1 MEKLKKKRVMDGN
14 EAAAYISY
22 AFTEVAA
29 IYPITPSTTMAEFVD
44 VWSSRNMKN
53 LFGSIPKVIEMQS
66 EAGAAGV
73 VHGSLQSGALTTT
86 YTASQGLLLKIPN
99 MYKISGELL
108 PGVIHVAARSI
119 STHAL
124 SIFGDHQDIY
134 ATRMTG
140 WAMLASSSVQEV
152 MDLAGVA
159 HLSAIK
165 SRVPFLHFFDGFRTS
180 HEMQKIEIM
189 EYEDLGKLID
199 YNSVNEFRK
208 RALDPNNPVTRG
220 TAQNDDIF
228 FQARE
233 SQNKYYENSI
243 KVVKE
248 YMEEITKITGRE
260 YKPFTY
266 YGHKE
271 ARNIIIAMGSVC
283 ETIKETV
290 DFLNKR
296 GEKVGMVKVSLYRPF
311 SVNDLVEV
319 IPESVK
325 KIAVLDRTKEP
336 GSYGEPLYL
345 DVKSALFGNSNI
357 KSIVGGRYGLS
368 SKDVNPSQIIA
379 VFKNLVLREPKD
391 HFTVGIV
398 DDVTFTSLPIY
409 ENPDLSDTNDMSCLF
424 YGLGSDGTVSANKSS
439 VKIIGDMTNK
449 YVQAYFAYDSKKAG
463 GITRSHLRFSNYPIR
478 STYLVKNPNFVS
490 CSNFTFIRKYEV
502 LEGLKENG
510 IFLLNTMYDE
520 EKLLELLPKKVKRQ
534 LAISNARFYIINAN
548 KLAYEEKMM
557 DKINTIMQT
566 AFFRISNIV
575 DFEDAKNRI
584 KEYVYKNYGLKGD
597 DVVEKNN
604 RVIDLTEMYIQEIY
618 VNPEW
623 KILVDED
630 EYLTLDYGN
639 SLDKNSFMA
648 KISEPITALKGDKL
662 PVSIFDG
669 FEDGT
674 FENGEAEYEKRAIA
688 KFIPEWRPEHC
699 IQCNQCSYVCPHAAI
714 RPFLIDEEELK
725 GIPSGMDLLN
735 PIGKGLE
742 RLRYRIQVSPLDCT
756 GCSACAEVCPAK
768 NKALVMRPIEEQL
781 EKGEKENADYLY
793 NNVTYKDTYINK
805 ETVKGS
811 QFSKPLF
818 EFSGA
823 CAGCGETPYIKLLTQ
838 LYGDRMMIANSTG
851 CSSIYGGYAPS
862 TPYTKNEKGEGP
874 AWASSLFEDT
884 AEYGYGMLQASEKL
898 RHRLLELFNQLKDSD
913 NISLELKEDIVKI
926 LENQQD
932 INMIQE
938 IKNSL
943 FEKMEKEIENDERI
957 SEALKLKAYI
967 TPRAVWVIGGDGWA
981 YDIGFS
987 GLDHV
992 LGTGDNIKML
1002 VLDTEVYSNTGGQSS
1017 SASTIGS
1024 VAKFTNNGK
1033 RKKKKDLAAIMM
1045 SYTDIYVAKVSMGA
1059 NQNQTLRALK
1069 EAQEFDGPA
1078 IVIAYSPCIAHGIKG
1093 GMGVAQE
1100 QEKLATEVGYWP
1112 LLRFDPRRIKNGKNP
1127 LQLDSRKPNWD
1138 KYIDFLMSESR
1149 FTSLQKTNPEHAKE
1163 LFELN
1168 LENAKERWNYYY
1180 RLSKIEYSLED

>member
-1 MEKLKKKRVMDGN
+1 
-14 EAAAYISY
+14 
-22 AFTEVAA
+22 
-29 IYPITPSTTMAEFVD
+29 
-44 VWSSRNMKN
+44 
-53 LFGSIPKVIEMQS
+53 
-66 EAGAAGV
+66 
-73 VHGSLQSGALTTT
+73 
-86 YTASQGLLLKIPN
+86 
-99 MYKISGELL
+99 
-108 PGVIHVAARSI
+108 
-119 STHAL
+119 
-124 SIFGDHQDIY
+124 
-134 ATRMTG
+134 
-140 WAMLASSSVQEV
+140 
-152 MDLAGVA
+152 
-159 HLSAIK
+159 
-165 SRVPFLHFFDGFRTS
+165 
-180 HEMQKIEIM
+180 
-189 EYEDLGKLID
+189 
-199 YNSVNEFRK
+199 
-208 RALDPNNPVTRG
+208 
-220 TAQNDDIF
+220 
-228 FQARE
+228 
-233 SQNKYYENSI
+233 
-243 KVVKE
+243 
-248 YMEEITKITGRE
+248 
-260 YKPFTY
+260 
-266 YGHKE
+266 
-271 ARNIIIAMGSVC
+271 
-283 ETIKETV
+283 
-290 DFLNKR
+290 
-296 GEKVGMVKVSLYRPF
+296 
-311 SVNDLVEV
+311 
-319 IPESVK
+319 
-325 KIAVLDRTKEP
+325 
-336 GSYGEPLYL
+336 
-345 DVKSALFGNSNI
+345 
-357 KSIVGGRYGLS
+357 
-368 SKDVNPSQIIA
+368 
-379 VFKNLVLREPKD
+379 
-391 HFTVGIV
+391 
-398 DDVTFTSLPIY
+398 
-409 ENPDLSDTNDMSCLF
+409 
-424 YGLGSDGTVSANKSS
+424 
-439 VKIIGDMTNK
+439 
-449 YVQAYFAYDSKKAG
+449 
-463 GITRSHLRFSNYPIR
+463 
-478 STYLVKNPNFVS
+478 
-490 CSNFTFIRKYEV
+490 
-502 LEGLKENG
+502 
-510 IFLLNTMYDE
+510 
-520 EKLLELLPKKVKRQ
+520 
-534 LAISNARFYIINAN
+534 
-548 KLAYEEKMM
+548 
-557 DKINTIMQT
+557 
-566 AFFRISNIV
+566 
-575 DFEDAKNRI
+575 
-584 KEYVYKNYGLKGD
+584 
-597 DVVEKNN
+597 
-604 RVIDLTEMYIQEIY
+604 
-618 VNPEW
+618 
-623 KILVDED
+623 
-630 EYLTLDYGN
+630 
-639 SLDKNSFMA
+639 
-648 KISEPITALKGDKL
+648 
-662 PVSIFDG
+662 
-669 FEDGT
+669 
-674 FENGEAEYEKRAIA
+674 
-688 KFIPEWRPEHC
+688 
-699 IQCNQCSYVCPHAAI
+699 
-714 RPFLIDEEELK
+714 
-725 GIPSGMDLLN
+725 
-735 PIGKGLE
+735 
-742 RLRYRIQVSPLDCT
+742 
-756 GCSACAEVCPAK
+756 
-768 NKALVMRPIEEQL
+768 MRPIEEQL

-957 SEALKLKAYI
+957 SEALELKAYI

-1045 SYTDIYVAKVSMGA
+1045 SYSDIYVAKVSMGA

-1069 EAQEFDGPA
+1069 EAQEFEGPA

>member
-1 MEKLKKKRVMDGN
+1 MERIPKTKVMDGN

-29 IYPITPSTTMAEFVD
+29 IYPITPATNMAEYTD
-44 VWSSRNMKN
+44 LWSSQGKTNI
-53 LFGSIPKVIEMQS
+53 FGTVPKVIEMQS

-86 YTASQGLLLKIPN
+86 FTASQGLLLKIPN

-108 PGVIHVAARSI
+108 PGVIHVAARTI

-140 WAMLASSSVQEV
+140 WVMLSSSSVQEV

-165 SRVPFLHFFDGFRTS
+165 SRIPFLHFFDGFRTS
-180 HEMQKIEIM
+180 HEIQKIEM
-189 EYEDLGKLID
+189 ID
-199 YNSVNEFRK
+199 YNELEALIDKDALSDFRM
-208 RALDPNNPVTRG
+208 RALNPDNPVTRG
-220 TAQNDDIF
+220 TAQNDDIY
-228 FQARE
+228 FQTRE
-233 SQNKYYENSI
+233 SQNKFYNESVNI
-243 KVVKE
+243 VKE
-248 YMEEITKITGRE
+248 YMKEISKLTGRE
-260 YKPFTY
+260 YKPFSY
-266 YGHKE
+266 YGDSN

-290 DFLNKR
+290 DFLNSR
-296 GEKVGMVKVSLYRPF
+296 GERVGMIKVNLYRPF
-311 SVNDLVEV
+311 SANDLIKE

-325 KIAVLDRTKEP
+325 KIAVIDRTKEP
-336 GSYGEPLYL
+336 GSFGEPLYL
-345 DVKSALFGNSNI
+345 DVKSALYGKENSPI
-357 KSIVGGRYGLS
+357 IVGGRYGLS
-368 SKDVNPSQIIA
+368 SKDVTPAQIISI
-379 VFKNLVLREPKD
+379 FKNLVLRVPKD
-391 HFTVGIV
+391 HFTVGIN

-409 ENPDLSDTNDMSCLF
+409 ENPDLSKKDDMHCLF

-439 VKIIGDMTNK
+439 VKIIGDLTDK

-463 GITRSHLRFSNYPIR
+463 GITRSHLRFSNYPIQ

-490 CSNFTFIRKYEV
+490 CSNFTFLKKYEV
-502 LEGLKENG
+502 LEGLKDNG
-510 IFLLNTMYDE
+510 IFLLNSIYEGERLIEM
-520 EKLLELLPKKVKRQ
+520 LPKKVKRQ
-534 LAISNARFYIINAN
+534 LALSNAKFYVINAN
-548 KLAYEEKMM
+548 KIAFEAGIMSKT
-557 DKINTIMQT
+557 NTIMQA
-566 AFFRISNIV
+566 AFFKLTNILNYDV
-575 DFEDAKNRI
+575 AKSEMKKYI
-584 KEYVYKNYGLKGD
+584 QKNYGLKGE
-597 DVVEKNN
+597 DVVEKNFKL
-604 RVIDLTEMYIQEIY
+604 VELTEKAIIE
-618 VNPEW
+618 VKVDSSW
-623 KILVDED
+623 RTLVDEE

-639 SLDKNSFMA
+639 SLDKDSFIA
-648 KISEPITALKGDKL
+648 KVAEPITALKGDKL
-662 PVSIFDG
+662 PVSAFDS

-674 FENGEAEYEKRAIA
+674 YLNGEANFEKRAIA
-688 KFIPEWRPEHC
+688 KQIPRWIPEHC

-714 RPFLIDEEELK
+714 RPFLLDEEEIK
-725 GIPSGMDLLN
+725 NVPSTMDLLN
-735 PIGKGLE
+735 PIGRGLE
-742 RLRYRIQVSPLDCT
+742 RLKYRIQVSPLDCT
-756 GCSACAEVCPAK
+756 GCSACAEVCPAR
-768 NKALVMRPIEEQL
+768 NKALVMKDIEEEL
-781 EKGEKENADYLY
+781 ENGEKENADYLY
-793 NNVTYKDTYINK
+793 NNVTYKDEYMSK

-811 QFSKPLF
+811 QFAKPLF

-862 TPYTKNEKGEGP
+862 TPYTTNEKGQGP
-874 AWASSLFEDT
+874 TWASSLFEDT

-898 RHRLLELFNQLKDSD
+898 RLRVVELITELSKDN
-913 NISLELKEDIVKI
+913 NIDEDLKEVLNNYLENVNNAEYIQKIKENLISKLESVKDKEIVKEI
-926 LENQQD
+926 LD
-932 INMIQE
+932 
-938 IKNSL
+938 
-943 FEKMEKEIENDERI
+943 
-957 SEALKLKAYI
+957 LKSYLLS
-967 TPRAVWVIGGDGWA
+967 RSVWVIGGDGWA

-1017 SASTIGS
+1017 GASPIAS

-1033 RKKKKDLAAIMM
+1033 RKKKKDLAALMM
-1045 SYTDIYVAKVSMGA
+1045 SYGDIYVARISMGA
-1059 NQNQTLRALK
+1059 NQNQTLKALK

-1093 GMGVAQE
+1093 GLGVAQE

-1112 LLRFDPRRIKNGKNP
+1112 LLRFDPRRKDKGKNP

-1138 KYIDFLMSESR
+1138 KYMDFLLSEVR
-1149 FTSLQKTNPEHAKE
+1149 FNSLLKTNPEHANE

-1168 LENAKERWNYYY
+1168 LKNSKDTWDYYY
-1180 RLSKIEYSLED
+1180 RLSKMDYSIEE

>member
-1 MEKLKKKRVMDGN
+1 MERKPIMKVMDGN

-29 IYPITPSTTMAEFVD
+29 IYPITPSTNMAEYTD
-44 VWSSRNMKN
+44 ELASKGHKN
-53 LFGSIPKVIEMQS
+53 IFGTVPKIIEMQS

-73 VHGSLQSGALTTT
+73 VHGSLQTGALTTT
-86 YTASQGLLLKIPN
+86 FTASQGLLLKLPN

-134 ATRMTG
+134 AARSTG
-140 WAMLASSSVQEV
+140 FAMLASSSVQEV

-180 HEMQKIEIM
+180 HEIQKIEQI
-189 EYEDLGKLID
+189 EHSELEKLID
-199 YNSVNEFRK
+199 KDALKEFRN
-208 RALDPNNPVTRG
+208 RSLNPDAPVTRG

-233 SQNKYYENSI
+233 AQNRFYNNSVEI
-243 KVVKE
+243 VKE
-248 YMEEITKITGRE
+248 YMHEISKITGRE
-260 YKPFTY
+260 YKPYSY
-266 YGHKE
+266 YGHSE
-271 ARNIIIAMGSVC
+271 ARLIVIAMGSVC

-290 DFLNKR
+290 DFLNSR
-296 GEKVGMVKVSLYRPF
+296 GEKVGMIKVSLYRPF
-311 SVNDLVEV
+311 SAQDFLNE
-319 IPESVK
+319 IPKTVK

-345 DVKSALFGNSNI
+345 DVKSVLYGKENSP
-357 KSIVGGRYGLS
+357 KVVGGRYGLS
-368 SKDVNPSQIIA
+368 SKDVNPSHIIS
-379 VFKNLVLREPKD
+379 VFKNLVLKEPKD
-391 HFTVGIV
+391 HFTVGIK
-398 DDVTFTSLPIY
+398 DDVTFTSLPMY
-409 ENPDLSDTNDMSCLF
+409 ENPDLSKDNDISCLF
-424 YGLGSDGTVSANKSS
+424 YGLGSDGTVGANKSS
-439 VKIIGDMTNK
+439 VKIVGDLTDK

-463 GITRSHLRFSNYPIR
+463 GITRSHLRFSDSPIR
-478 STYLVKNPNFVS
+478 STYLVKNPSFVS
-490 CSNFTFIRKYEV
+490 CSNQTFLRKYDV
-502 LEGLKENG
+502 LSGLRKNG
-510 IFLLNTMYDE
+510 IFLLNSIYE
-520 EKLLELLPKKVKRQ
+520 GEKLIDSLPKKIKRE
-534 LAISNARFYIINAN
+534 LALAEAKFYVINAN
-548 KLAYEEKMM
+548 KIAYELGMISKT
-557 DKINTIMQT
+557 NTILQT
-566 AFFRISNIV
+566 AFFKVIDVIEFSKV
-575 DFEDAKNRI
+575 
-584 KEYVYKNYGLKGD
+584 KEELKKHILKNYGLKGE
-597 DVVEKNN
+597 DVVEKNYKMIELAEKN
-604 RVIDLTEMYIQEIY
+604 IVEIE
-618 VNPEW
+618 VKEEW
-623 KILVDED
+623 KTLVDEE

-648 KISEPITALKGDKL
+648 KIAEPMTALKGDEL

-669 FEDGT
+669 YEDGT
-674 FENGEAEYEKRAIA
+674 FENGEANYEKRAIA
-688 KFIPEWRPEHC
+688 KYIPEWRPEHC

-714 RPFLIDEEELK
+714 RPFLIDEKELENM
-725 GIPSGMDLLN
+725 PNSMDLLN
-735 PIGKGLE
+735 PLGKGLE

-756 GCSACAEVCPAK
+756 GCNACAEVCPART
-768 NKALVMRPIEEQL
+768 KALVMRPIEEQL

-793 NNVTYKDTYINK
+793 NHVTYKDEYINR
-805 ETVKGS
+805 ETVIGS
-811 QFSKPLF
+811 QFAKPLF

-862 TPYTKNEKGEGP
+862 TPYTTNDKGQGP

-898 RHRLLELFNQLKDSD
+898 RYRVVELIEKLSKKDGINDELKEILDKYLDIVNNASEIQKIKEELLAMLENNLEKHPE
-913 NISLELKEDIVKI
+913 ISEILELKYY
-926 LENQQD
+926 LNQ
-932 INMIQE
+932 
-938 IKNSL
+938 
-943 FEKMEKEIENDERI
+943 
-957 SEALKLKAYI
+957 
-967 TPRAVWVIGGDGWA
+967 RAIWVIGGDGWA
-981 YDIGFS
+981 YDIGFG

-1017 SASTIGS
+1017 SSSPIAS

-1033 RKKKKDLAAIMM
+1033 RRKKKDLASLMM
-1045 SYTDIYVAKVSMGA
+1045 SYGDIYVAKISMGA
-1059 NQNQTLRALK
+1059 NQNQTLKALK
-1069 EAQEFDGPA
+1069 EAQEYDGPA

-1093 GMGVAQE
+1093 GLGIANE

-1112 LLRFDPRRIKNGKNP
+1112 LLRFDPRRAKTGKNP

-1138 KYIDFLMSESR
+1138 KYMDFLMSETR
-1149 FTSLQKTNPEHAKE
+1149 FTSLMKTNPEMAKE
-1163 LFELN
+1163 LFEQN
-1168 LENAKERWNYYY
+1168 MNNSKEVWNYYQ
-1180 RLSKIEYSLED
+1180 RLSKMDYKDE

>member
-1 MEKLKKKRVMDGN
+1 MENKRKKFVMDGN
-14 EAAAYISY
+14 EAAAHIAY
-22 AFTEVAA
+22 AFTEIAA
-29 IYPITPSTTMAEFVD
+29 IYPITPSTTMAEYTD
-44 VWSSRNMKN
+44 IWSARGRKN
-53 LFGSIPKVIEMQS
+53 IFGTIPKVIEMQS

-86 YTASQGLLLKIPN
+86 FTASQGLLLKIPN

-108 PGVIHVAARSI
+108 PGVIHVAARTL

-134 ATRMTG
+134 AVRMTG
-140 WAMLASSSVQEV
+140 WALLASSSVQEV
-152 MDLAGVA
+152 MELAGVA

-180 HEMQKIEIM
+180 HEIQKIEVL
-189 EYEDLGKLID
+189 EYDELERLID
-199 YNSVNEFRK
+199 YDALNEFRK
-208 RALDPNNPVTRG
+208 NSLNPDNPVTRG
-220 TAQNDDIF
+220 TAQNDDIY

-233 SQNKYYENSI
+233 AQNKYYEKSI
-243 KVVKE
+243 DIVKD
-248 YMEEITKITGRE
+248 YMKEISLLTGRE
-260 YKPFTY
+260 YKPYTY
-266 YGHKE
+266 YGHPE

-296 GEKVGMVKVSLYRPF
+296 GQKVGMIKVSLYRPF
-311 SVNDLVEV
+311 SAKDFINE
-319 IPESVK
+319 IPETVK

-345 DVKSALFGNSNI
+345 DVKSVLYSRNSDI
-357 KSIVGGRYGLS
+357 SIVGGRYGLS

-379 VFKNLVLREPKD
+379 VFNNLVLKQPKD
-391 HFTVGIV
+391 HFTIGIV

-409 ENPDLSDTNDMSCLF
+409 ENPDLSNSDDMSCLF

-439 VKIIGDMTNK
+439 VKIIGDLTDK

-478 STYLVKNPNFVS
+478 STYLVKNPTFVS
-490 CSNFTFIRKYEV
+490 CSNQTFLKKYPV
-502 LEGLKENG
+502 IEGLKQNG
-510 IFLLNTMYDE
+510 IFLLNSIYE
-520 EKLLELLPKKVKRQ
+520 GEKLLDSIPNKIKREL
-534 LAISNARFYIINAN
+534 AFANAKFFVINAN
-548 KLAYEEKMM
+548 RAAIEAGMISKT
-557 DKINTIMQT
+557 NTIMQA
-566 AFFRISNIV
+566 AFFKVINIV
-575 DFEDAKNRI
+575 EYEDAKREM
-584 KEYVYKNYGLKGD
+584 KSHVLKNYGLKGE

-604 RVIDLTEMYIQEIY
+604 KLIDIAENAIVEIP
-618 VNPEW
+618 VDPKW
-623 KILVDED
+623 KTLVDED

-639 SLDKNSFMA
+639 SLDRSSFMA
-648 KISEPITALKGDKL
+648 KIAEPITALRGDEL

-674 FENGEAEYEKRAIA
+674 FENGEAQYEKRAIA

-714 RPFLIDEEELK
+714 RPFLLDEKELEN
-725 GIPSGMDLLN
+725 IPKGMDLLN

-756 GCSACAEVCPAK
+756 GCNACAEVCPART
-768 NKALVMRPIEEQL
+768 KALVMRPIEEQL

-793 NNVTYKDTYINK
+793 NHVSYKDEYMNK

-811 QFSKPLF
+811 QFVKPLF

-862 TPYTKNEKGEGP
+862 TPYTTNDKGQGP
-874 AWASSLFEDT
+874 AWASSLFEDS

-898 RHRLLELFNQLKDSD
+898 RFRVIELLTQLNEKEINDELKTLVNDYLENVNDANHIQSMKENLFIKLEEEKEKIDEIKELLELKSYF
-913 NISLELKEDIVKI
+913 
-926 LENQQD
+926 
-932 INMIQE
+932 
-938 IKNSL
+938 
-943 FEKMEKEIENDERI
+943 IE
-957 SEALKLKAYI
+957 
-967 TPRAVWVIGGDGWA
+967 RAVWVIGGDGWA
-981 YDIGFS
+981 YDIGFG

-992 LGTGDNIKML
+992 LGTGDKIKML

-1017 SASTIGS
+1017 SASTIAS
-1024 VAKFTNNGK
+1024 VAKFTSNGK
-1033 RKKKKDLAAIMM
+1033 RKKKKDLAALMM
-1045 SYTDIYVAKVSMGA
+1045 SYGDIYVAKISMGA
-1059 NQNQTLRALK
+1059 NQNQTIKALK

-1093 GMGVAQE
+1093 GMGAAQD

-1112 LLRFDPRRIKNGKNP
+1112 LLRYDPRRLEKGKNP
-1127 LQLDSRKPNWD
+1127 LQIDSRKPVWD
-1138 KYIDFLMSESR
+1138 KYFDYLMSETR
-1149 FTSLQKTNPEHAKE
+1149 FSSLFKTSPEHANE

-1168 LENAKERWNYYY
+1168 LKNAKERWNYYY
-1180 RLSKIEYSLED
+1180 KLSKIDYSEEV

>member
-1 MEKLKKKRVMDGN
+1 MERKTIMKVMDGN

-29 IYPITPSTTMAEFVD
+29 IYPITPSTNMAEYTD
-44 VWSSRNMKN
+44 LWTSKGKKNM
-53 LFGSIPKVIEMQS
+53 FGTIPKVIEMQS

-73 VHGSLQSGALTTT
+73 LHGSLQSGALSTTFT
-86 YTASQGLLLKIPN
+86 SSQGLLLKIPN

-108 PGVIHVAARSI
+108 PGVMHVAARTI

-134 ATRMTG
+134 STRMTG

-165 SRVPFLHFFDGFRTS
+165 SRIPFLHFFDGFRTS
-180 HEMQKIEIM
+180 HEIQKIEVIQ
-189 EYEDLGKLID
+189 YEELEKLLD
-199 YNSVNEFRK
+199 KKSLNEFRQ
-208 RALDPNNPVTRG
+208 RALNPNNPVTRG

-228 FQARE
+228 FQTRE
-233 SQNKYYENSI
+233 SQNVFYNNSVKI
-243 KVVKE
+243 VKE
-248 YMEEITKITGRE
+248 YMEEISKITGRE
-260 YKPFTY
+260 YRPFMY
-266 YGHKE
+266 YGIE
-271 ARNIIIAMGSVC
+271 NPRNIIIAMGSVC

-296 GEKVGMVKVSLYRPF
+296 GERVGMIKVNLYRPF
-311 SVNDLVEV
+311 SVEDLLKE

-325 KIAVLDRTKEP
+325 KIAVIDRTKEP

-345 DVKSALFGNSNI
+345 DVKAALYGKENAPI
-357 KSIVGGRYGLS
+357 VVGGRYGLS

-379 VFKNLVLREPKD
+379 IFKNLVLKEPKD

-409 ENPDLSDTNDMSCLF
+409 ENPDLSSDDDFYCLF

-439 VKIIGDMTNK
+439 VKIVGNLSDK

-463 GITRSHLRFSNYPIR
+463 GITRSHLRFSNRPIR

-490 CSNFTFIRKYEV
+490 CSTFVFLKKYEV

-510 IFLLNTMYDE
+510 IFLLNTIYE
-520 EKLLELLPKKVKRQ
+520 GEKLLEVLPKKIKRQ
-534 LAISNARFYIINAN
+534 LALSNAKFYTINAN
-548 KLAYEEKMM
+548 KIAFNMGM
-557 DKINTIMQT
+557 NSKINTIMQS
-566 AFFRISNIV
+566 AFFKLSNIV
-575 DFEDAKNRI
+575 PYEEAKKAM
-584 KEYVYKNYGLKGD
+584 KEFVLKNYGLKGD
-597 DVVEKNN
+597 DIVDKNN
-604 RVIDLTEMYIQEIY
+604 KIIDIAENEIKEIY

-623 KILVDED
+623 KNLVDED

-639 SLDKNSFMA
+639 SLDKNSYLY
-648 KISEPITALKGDKL
+648 KLVEPMTALKGDEL
-662 PVSIFDG
+662 PVSVFEG

-674 FENGEAEYEKRAIA
+674 YLNGESNFEKRAIA
-688 KFIPEWRPEHC
+688 KQIPRWIPEHC

-714 RPFLIDEEELK
+714 RPFLIDEEEMK
-725 GIPSGMDLLN
+725 NIPSSMDLLN
-735 PIGKGLE
+735 PVGRGLE
-742 RLRYRIQVSPLDCT
+742 RLKYRIQVSPLDCT
-756 GCSACAEVCPAK
+756 GCNACVEVCPART
-768 NKALVMRPIEEQL
+768 KALEMRDIEEEL
-781 EKGEKENADYLY
+781 ANGEKENADYLY
-793 NNVTYKDTYINK
+793 NNVSYKDNYVNK
-805 ETVKGS
+805 ETVIGS
-811 QFSKPLF
+811 QFAKPLF

-838 LYGDRMMIANSTG
+838 LYGDRMMVANSTG

-862 TPYTKNEKGEGP
+862 TPYTTNDKGRGP
-874 AWASSLFEDT
+874 AWASSLFEDS

-898 RHRLLELFNQLKDSD
+898 RLRFIELVNNILESDLISERLRELISIYLENVNNVKELEKIRDEFLEELEKHKEIDEMKEI
-913 NISLELKEDIVKI
+913 ISLKSYML
-926 LENQQD
+926 Q
-932 INMIQE
+932 
-938 IKNSL
+938 
-943 FEKMEKEIENDERI
+943 
-957 SEALKLKAYI
+957 
-967 TPRAVWVIGGDGWA
+967 RAIWVIGGDGWA
-981 YDIGFS
+981 YDIGFG

-1017 SASTIGS
+1017 SASTIAS
-1024 VAKFTNNGK
+1024 VAKFTSNGK
-1033 RKKKKDLAAIMM
+1033 RKKKKDLAALMM
-1045 SYTDIYVAKVSMGA
+1045 SYGDIYVAKISMGA
-1059 NQNQTLRALK
+1059 NQNQTLKALK

-1093 GMGVAQE
+1093 GLGHANE

-1112 LLRFDPRRIKNGKNP
+1112 LLRYDPRRKEKGRNP

-1138 KYIDFLMSESR
+1138 KYMDFLMSEVR
-1149 FTSLQKTNPEHAKE
+1149 FNSLLKTNPEHAKE
-1163 LFELN
+1163 LFESN
-1168 LENAKERWNYYY
+1168 MKNSKEVWDYYY
-1180 RLSKIEYSLED
+1180 KLSKLDYSLEE